1 MMTPE
6 ERVKARGEF
15 KASLANMT
23 KEELEA
29 LAAKLTEES
38 KETDS
43 KVANL
48 NYTLENKGQKAA
60 WDAIKTF
67 LDKQSVKWN
76 YALGLITLYEF
87 FDKAQKEISFA
98 MLDTVLRLLGS
109 LEYTGYA
116 EWKMVTTINDYFT
129 PIAADY
135 RDVTD
140 EIYDKLPIKYSESIV
155 ISSYPVYN
163 EEEVFED
170 DYEDVSKVISD
181 LTEIRNL
188 KVANNVKKDAKV
200 LLETNKDLEYIY
212 RSQLKIMDDNLVNDG
227 DDCEGYQTISYQSS
241 LVQITYYFEN
251 EINKE
256 QIEEDIKKLQASIER
271 REKLL
276 ANENY
281 VNKAPKNI
289 VDMDREKL
297 KEEQEKLLSLQ
308 SQL

>member
-6 ERVKARGEF
+6 ERVKARSEF

-23 KEELEA
+23 KDELDA

-60 WDAIKTF
+60 WDSIKTF

-76 YALGLITLYEF
+76 YTLGLINLYEF
-87 FDKAQKEISFA
+87 FDKTQKEISFA

-109 LEYTGYA
+109 LEYTGYT

-140 EIYDKLPIKYSESIV
+140 QIYD
-155 ISSYPVYN
+155 
-163 EEEVFED
+163 
-170 DYEDVSKVISD
+170 
-181 LTEIRNL
+181 
-188 KVANNVKKDAKV
+188 VAERYALVDN
-200 LLETNKDLEYIY
+200 
-212 RSQLKIMDDNLVNDG
+212 QLKM
-227 DDCEGYQTISYQSS
+227 
-241 LVQITYYFEN
+241 FETVTD
-251 EINKE
+251 
-256 QIEEDIKKLQASIER
+256 QPVEE
-271 REKLL
+271 
-276 ANENY
+276 
-281 VNKAPKNI
+281 
-289 VDMDREKL
+289 
-297 KEEQEKLLSLQ
+297 
-308 SQL
+308 

>member
-6 ERVKARGEF
+6 ERVKARSEF

-23 KEELEA
+23 KDELDA

-38 KETDS
+38 KETDT

-87 FDKAQKEISFA
+87 FDKSQKEISFA
-98 MLDTVLRLLGS
+98 MLDTILRLLGS

-129 PIAADY
+129 PIASDY

-140 EIYDKLPIKYSESIV
+140 QIYD
-155 ISSYPVYN
+155 
-163 EEEVFED
+163 
-170 DYEDVSKVISD
+170 
-181 LTEIRNL
+181 
-188 KVANNVKKDAKV
+188 VAERYALVD
-200 LLETNKDLEYIY
+200 
-212 RSQLKIMDDNLVNDG
+212 SQLKM
-227 DDCEGYQTISYQSS
+227 
-241 LVQITYYFEN
+241 FETVTDAPV
-251 EINKE
+251 
-256 QIEEDIKKLQASIER
+256 EE
-271 REKLL
+271 
-276 ANENY
+276 
-281 VNKAPKNI
+281 
-289 VDMDREKL
+289 
-297 KEEQEKLLSLQ
+297 
-308 SQL
+308 

>member
-6 ERVKARGEF
+6 ERVKARSEF
-15 KASLANMT
+15 KTSLANMT
-23 KEELEA
+23 KDELDA

-38 KETDS
+38 KETDT

-87 FDKAQKEISFA
+87 FDKSQKEISFA
-98 MLDTVLRLLGS
+98 MLDTILRLLGS

-140 EIYDKLPIKYSESIV
+140 QIYD
-155 ISSYPVYN
+155 
-163 EEEVFED
+163 
-170 DYEDVSKVISD
+170 
-181 LTEIRNL
+181 
-188 KVANNVKKDAKV
+188 VAERYALVD
-200 LLETNKDLEYIY
+200 
-212 RSQLKIMDDNLVNDG
+212 SQLKM
-227 DDCEGYQTISYQSS
+227 
-241 LVQITYYFEN
+241 FETVTDAPV
-251 EINKE
+251 
-256 QIEEDIKKLQASIER
+256 EE
-271 REKLL
+271 
-276 ANENY
+276 
-281 VNKAPKNI
+281 
-289 VDMDREKL
+289 
-297 KEEQEKLLSLQ
+297 
-308 SQL
+308 

>member
-6 ERVKARGEF
+6 ERIKARSEF

-29 LAAKLTEES
+29 LA
-38 KETDS
+38 TDS

-48 NYTLENKGQKAA
+48 NYTLENKGQKVA

-87 FDKAQKEISFA
+87 FDKPQKEISFA

-109 LEYTGYA
+109 LEYTGYT

-140 EIYDKLPIKYSESIV
+140 EIYD
-155 ISSYPVYN
+155 
-163 EEEVFED
+163 
-170 DYEDVSKVISD
+170 
-181 LTEIRNL
+181 
-188 KVANNVKKDAKV
+188 VAERYALVD
-200 LLETNKDLEYIY
+200 
-212 RSQLKIMDDNLVNDG
+212 SQLKM
-227 DDCEGYQTISYQSS
+227 
-241 LVQITYYFEN
+241 FETVP
-251 EINKE
+251 
-256 QIEEDIKKLQASIER
+256 
-271 REKLL
+271 
-276 ANENY
+276 ENG
-281 VNKAPKNI
+281 VEA
-289 VDMDREKL
+289 
-297 KEEQEKLLSLQ
+297 
-308 SQL
+308 

>member
-6 ERVKARGEF
+6 ERVKARSEF

-23 KEELEA
+23 KDELDA

-38 KETDS
+38 KETDT

-87 FDKAQKEISFA
+87 FDKSQKEISFA
-98 MLDTVLRLLGS
+98 MLDTILRLLGS

-140 EIYDKLPIKYSESIV
+140 QIYD
-155 ISSYPVYN
+155 
-163 EEEVFED
+163 
-170 DYEDVSKVISD
+170 
-181 LTEIRNL
+181 
-188 KVANNVKKDAKV
+188 VAERYALVDN
-200 LLETNKDLEYIY
+200 
-212 RSQLKIMDDNLVNDG
+212 QLKM
-227 DDCEGYQTISYQSS
+227 
-241 LVQITYYFEN
+241 FETVTD
-251 EINKE
+251 
-256 QIEEDIKKLQASIER
+256 QPAEE
-271 REKLL
+271 
-276 ANENY
+276 
-281 VNKAPKNI
+281 
-289 VDMDREKL
+289 
-297 KEEQEKLLSLQ
+297 
-308 SQL
+308 

>member
-6 ERVKARGEF
+6 ERVKARSEF

-23 KEELEA
+23 KDELDA

-38 KETDS
+38 KETDT

-87 FDKAQKEISFA
+87 FDKSQKEISFA
-98 MLDTVLRLLGS
+98 MLDTILRLLGS

-116 EWKMVTTINDYFT
+116 EWKMVTTINDYFP

-140 EIYDKLPIKYSESIV
+140 QIYD
-155 ISSYPVYN
+155 
-163 EEEVFED
+163 
-170 DYEDVSKVISD
+170 
-181 LTEIRNL
+181 
-188 KVANNVKKDAKV
+188 VAERYALVD
-200 LLETNKDLEYIY
+200 
-212 RSQLKIMDDNLVNDG
+212 SQLKM
-227 DDCEGYQTISYQSS
+227 
-241 LVQITYYFEN
+241 FETVTDAPV
-251 EINKE
+251 
-256 QIEEDIKKLQASIER
+256 EE
-271 REKLL
+271 
-276 ANENY
+276 
-281 VNKAPKNI
+281 
-289 VDMDREKL
+289 
-297 KEEQEKLLSLQ
+297 
-308 SQL
+308 

>member
-6 ERVKARGEF
+6 ERVKARSEF

-23 KEELEA
+23 KDELDA

-38 KETDS
+38 KETDT

-48 NYTLENKGQKAA
+48 NYTLENKGQKSA

-87 FDKAQKEISFA
+87 FDKSQKEISFA
-98 MLDTVLRLLGS
+98 MLDTILRLLGS

-140 EIYDKLPIKYSESIV
+140 QIYD
-155 ISSYPVYN
+155 
-163 EEEVFED
+163 
-170 DYEDVSKVISD
+170 
-181 LTEIRNL
+181 
-188 KVANNVKKDAKV
+188 VAERYALVD
-200 LLETNKDLEYIY
+200 
-212 RSQLKIMDDNLVNDG
+212 SQLKM
-227 DDCEGYQTISYQSS
+227 
-241 LVQITYYFEN
+241 FETVTDASV
-251 EINKE
+251 
-256 QIEEDIKKLQASIER
+256 EE
-271 REKLL
+271 
-276 ANENY
+276 
-281 VNKAPKNI
+281 
-289 VDMDREKL
+289 
-297 KEEQEKLLSLQ
+297 
-308 SQL
+308 

>member
-6 ERVKARGEF
+6 ERVKARSEF

-23 KEELEA
+23 KDELDA
-29 LAAKLTEES
+29 LMAKLTEES

-76 YALGLITLYEF
+76 YTLGLINLYEF
-87 FDKAQKEISFA
+87 FDKTQKEISFA

-109 LEYTGYA
+109 LEYTGYT

-140 EIYDKLPIKYSESIV
+140 QIYD
-155 ISSYPVYN
+155 
-163 EEEVFED
+163 
-170 DYEDVSKVISD
+170 
-181 LTEIRNL
+181 
-188 KVANNVKKDAKV
+188 VAERYALVDN
-200 LLETNKDLEYIY
+200 
-212 RSQLKIMDDNLVNDG
+212 QLKM
-227 DDCEGYQTISYQSS
+227 
-241 LVQITYYFEN
+241 FETVTD
-251 EINKE
+251 
-256 QIEEDIKKLQASIER
+256 QPAEE
-271 REKLL
+271 
-276 ANENY
+276 
-281 VNKAPKNI
+281 
-289 VDMDREKL
+289 
-297 KEEQEKLLSLQ
+297 
-308 SQL
+308 

>member
-6 ERVKARGEF
+6 ERVKARSEF
-15 KASLANMT
+15 KTSLANMT

-29 LAAKLTEES
+29 LLAKLTEES

-48 NYTLENKGQKAA
+48 NYVLGTKGQKSA

-76 YALGLITLYEF
+76 YTLGLINLYEF

-109 LEYTGYA
+109 LEYTGYT

-140 EIYDKLPIKYSESIV
+140 QIYD
-155 ISSYPVYN
+155 
-163 EEEVFED
+163 
-170 DYEDVSKVISD
+170 
-181 LTEIRNL
+181 
-188 KVANNVKKDAKV
+188 VAERYALVDN
-200 LLETNKDLEYIY
+200 
-212 RSQLKIMDDNLVNDG
+212 QLKM
-227 DDCEGYQTISYQSS
+227 
-241 LVQITYYFEN
+241 FETVTD
-251 EINKE
+251 
-256 QIEEDIKKLQASIER
+256 QPAEE
-271 REKLL
+271 
-276 ANENY
+276 
-281 VNKAPKNI
+281 
-289 VDMDREKL
+289 
-297 KEEQEKLLSLQ
+297 
-308 SQL
+308 

>member
-6 ERVKARGEF
+6 ERVKARSEF

-23 KEELEA
+23 KDELDA

-38 KETDS
+38 KETDT

-87 FDKAQKEISFA
+87 FDKSQKEISFA
-98 MLDTVLRLLGS
+98 MLDTILRLLGS
-109 LEYTGYA
+109 LEYKGYV

-140 EIYDKLPIKYSESIV
+140 QIYD
-155 ISSYPVYN
+155 
-163 EEEVFED
+163 
-170 DYEDVSKVISD
+170 
-181 LTEIRNL
+181 
-188 KVANNVKKDAKV
+188 VAERYALVD
-200 LLETNKDLEYIY
+200 
-212 RSQLKIMDDNLVNDG
+212 SQLKM
-227 DDCEGYQTISYQSS
+227 
-241 LVQITYYFEN
+241 FETVTDAPV
-251 EINKE
+251 
-256 QIEEDIKKLQASIER
+256 EE
-271 REKLL
+271 
-276 ANENY
+276 
-281 VNKAPKNI
+281 
-289 VDMDREKL
+289 
-297 KEEQEKLLSLQ
+297 
-308 SQL
+308 